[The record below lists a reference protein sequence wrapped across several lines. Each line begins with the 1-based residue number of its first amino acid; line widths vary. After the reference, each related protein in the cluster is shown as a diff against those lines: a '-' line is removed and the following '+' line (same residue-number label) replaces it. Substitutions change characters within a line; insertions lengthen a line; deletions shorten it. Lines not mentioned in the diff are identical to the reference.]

1 MRRLAF
7 PDDCSSDNDADIVC
21 GVARNVDQDA
31 HDTKVAIFASSGLI
45 HCFMTVV
52 AVQRC
57 TLLSL
62 MSRSAS
68 LPIPVCRKGDL
79 PLYHTTREEIDA
91 RFAGL
96 QQLLARHDRALGE
109 GIQQVTRSRHR
120 LVTRDIPWRMAA
132 LTTFKTKPTLP
143 MIMTRRGFS
152 TAG

>member
-7 PDDCSSDNDADIVC
+7 PDDCSSDNDADIVY

-31 HDTKVAIFASSGLI
+31 HDTEVAIFASGLI

-68 LPIPVCRKGDL
+68 LPITVCRKGGL
-79 PLYHTTREEIDA
+79 PLYHTIREDIDA

-109 GIQQVTRSRHR
+109 GIQQVTHNRHW

-143 MIMTRRGFS
+143 MIITRRGFS